1 MQIELSDVSMRFGEV
16 VALEHVSVSVSSGEV
31 TCLLGDN
38 GAGKSTVIRI
48 LSGVYQPTG
57 GTYRIDGQQ
66 VHHASPRAALERGI
80 ATVHQDLGLIPLLS
94 IWRNFFLGAEA
105 TRGRG
110 LFRRID
116 VTACRAVTRESL
128 QSMGIVVR
136 DPDEPVAKLSGGE
149 RQSIAIARAIHRGAR
164 ILILDEPTAA
174 LGVKQAEIVLRNVAQ
189 ARDRGVGVLL
199 VTHQPQHAYLVGDR
213 FVVLQQ
219 GRVIGTYK
227 RDQIDAAR
235 LNELMSGAAMR

>member
-1 MQIELSDVSMRFGEV
+1 MQIELSDASMRFGEV
-16 VALEHVSVSVSSGEV
+16 VALEHASVSVSSGEV

-48 LSGVYQPTG
+48 LSGVYQPTA

-66 VHHASPRAALERGI
+66 VHLASPRAALERGI

-94 IWRNFFLGAEA
+94 IWRNFFLGAET

-110 LFRRID
+110 LFRHID
-116 VTACRAVTRESL
+116 VAACRAVTRESL

-199 VTHQPQHAYLVGDR
+199 VTLLIFRTARSWVHYEGD
-213 FVVLQQ
+213 
-219 GRVIGTYK
+219 
-227 RDQIDAAR
+227 AR
-235 LNELMSGAAMR
+235 